1 MTQRVRS
8 PLIGT
13 ANITGNLI
21 AAGAVTT
28 NHIVA
33 GAITGNLI
41 ASNTI
46 RGNNIV
52 AGTITGNLIAQ
63 QTITGDDLAVN
74 IIRSNNIVAGQVTGN
89 LIADNSI
96 STNQIVAG
104 TITGNLL
111 GLTSVSTN
119 NIVDLSVTGNKLGLS
134 SVNSNNIVS
143 NVSLNTSRIVENV
156 NISTQA
162 ATGTITINVLDS
174 AIHYYQ
180 GNVVSNVTVN
190 LRGNST
196 AALGSILN
204 VGQSSSVAILIPI
217 GGTQYIIQAIQ
228 IDGVAQ
234 TVRWGGNTKPAY
246 NAGIGNAFTDS
257 YSIIAIKETP
267 SSYIVL
273 ASNTAFGVGA

>member
-1 MTQRVRS
+1 MTQRVRA
-8 PLIGT
+8 PLIST

-21 AAGAVTT
+21 GSNAVSGNNLTD
-28 NHIVA
+28 NLIRANNIVA
-33 GAITGNLI
+33 ATITGNLIAESQITGNLI
-41 ASNTI
+41 ASGAI
-46 RGNNIV
+46 AGNNIPSN
-52 AGTITGNLIAQ
+52 A
-63 QTITGDDLAVN
+63 
-74 IIRSNNIVAGQVTGN
+74 IRSNNIVAGQITGN

-96 STNQIVAG
+96 STNQILSSA
-104 TITGNLL
+104 ITGNLL
-111 GLTSVSTN
+111 GLNAVSSN
-119 NIVDLSVTGNKLGLS
+119 NIADLSVTGNKIAPTSVS
-134 SVNSNNIVS
+134 SNHFAP
-143 NVSLNTSRIVENV
+143 NVSISTSRIVENV
-156 NISTQA
+156 NISPQA

-196 AALGSILN
+196 AALGSVLN
-204 VGQSSSVAILIPI
+204 IGQSSSVAVLIPI
-217 GGTQYIIQAIQ
+217 GGTQYVIQAIQ

>member
-1 MTQRVRS
+1 MVQKVRS

-21 AAGAVTT
+21 GVGAVTSNHIVTNSITGNLIPAGAISSNHIVSGGVTGNLIAVGAVTT
-28 NHIVA
+28 NHIVTNS
-33 GAITGNLI
+33 ITGNLI
-41 ASNTI
+41 PAGAISSNHI
-46 RGNNIV
+46 
-52 AGTITGNLIAQ
+52 
-63 QTITGDDLAVN
+63 
-74 IIRSNNIVAGQVTGN
+74 VTGG
-89 LIADNSI
+89 
-96 STNQIVAG
+96 V
-104 TITGNLL
+104 TGNLL
-111 GLTSVSTN
+111 GLTSVS
-119 NIVDLSVTGNKLGLS
+119 
-134 SVNSNNIVS
+134 SNNIIS
-143 NVSLNTSRIVENV
+143 NVSLNTSRIVETV
-156 NISTQA
+156 NISPQA

-196 AALGSILN
+196 AALGSVLN

-217 GGTQYIIQAIQ
+217 GGTQYVIQTIQ